1 MWVHPYVA
9 SPCSLRGFNSFDK
22 REVFSIDVCHLFP
35 QCLLNIIPLLGGVTD
50 VVVIRVI
57 AGWCAVPP
65 LRSGCHCPIWG
76 RVSSLVFGVEAP
88 RSVSELCF
96 WAVVWEVDRIGVL
109 PLWEEPL
116 SIPLSELFTNKSALL
131 CHLSSTVWAH
141 EVNCCWYWLNPLVQ
155 SWEWQQLA
163 LASLQV
169 LFSQDH

>member
-96 WAVVWEVDRIGVL
+96 
-109 PLWEEPL
+109 
-116 SIPLSELFTNKSALL
+116 
-131 CHLSSTVWAH
+131 
-141 EVNCCWYWLNPLVQ
+141 
-155 SWEWQQLA
+155 
-163 LASLQV
+163 
-169 LFSQDH
+169 